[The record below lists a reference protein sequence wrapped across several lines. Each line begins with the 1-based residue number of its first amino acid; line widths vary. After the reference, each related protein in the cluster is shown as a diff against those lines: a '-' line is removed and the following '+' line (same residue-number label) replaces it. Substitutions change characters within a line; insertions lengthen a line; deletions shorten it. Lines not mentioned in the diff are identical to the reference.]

1 MTLLIV
7 LKIFLC
13 LGLVFL
19 GFIITTFVLS
29 MTAISNKSEFVEVK
43 ELNITEN
50 NKLIINIEKAQSR

>member
-43 ELNITEN
+43 LLNITEN